1 MNRGLR
7 IVARITGW
15 VFAVAGVGVA
25 GVVAAALFVDP
36 NDYKDRLIDAVQDAT
51 GRTLTLGGELR
62 LTRSLWPTLTAS
74 DISLSNL
81 PGGSR
86 PQMVHVERLEGQLS
100 LLSLLRREID
110 ITTLTLIGPN
120 ILFEQANGAP
130 NWVFT
135 SATPSPAPATP
146 TEPGERF
153 QLRVRE
159 AHVRDG
165 MVTWKLPARTK
176 VVGIRVL
183 EFARK
188 TADGPIEMSS
198 TLVYSDNKPFALDVT
213 AQPTGSVMDPWQ
225 TQLRFSAFDTVATAR
240 GTLAVAGAYDL
251 QVEGTAGSLDKLNAL
266 LPEMK
271 LPAVKQAVLSAR
283 IGNGTRPGD
292 LPVLGATTLKFAS
305 VDLRDRLPGLVLG
318 ATSLTLPKAGGTASV
333 GSAGQYNGTGFRL
346 TGGLGVPAHPDGKVS
361 IPIDLTAATAKKSG
375 GSVAL
380 KGAVALDAL
389 QFAGLEASTVMTADA
404 LADLRPMLG
413 AGLPMLTKVQ
423 FEGQVSVPP
432 GTGPVRLRKVD
443 LTTEQ
448 GDVTG
453 DGTVE
458 LDATPVI
465 TGHWGSQRLDLD
477 AMLSAFGVDLSGSG
491 PGATTGPMI
500 PNARLPWA
508 ALRGPTV
515 DVTLAVDA
523 MEFQGETWRDVQAT
537 VLLKRGRLQASPVS
551 VAMPAARMQAS
562 VTLDATGS
570 ASVAVTAPAVPWAL
584 VARYAGVPGPV
595 AGTVAVSAQLRA
607 QGQTMREMAATLTGP
622 FSMTARDGQLSNRA
636 LVGMTAP
643 ALEALGIKVPAAGET
658 RLACFGLIGTF
669 AAGVGTLKTIALETS
684 YLSLEG
690 AGQVDLGRET
700 VALKLQPMAQ
710 VVGSPVSVPVVVQGP
725 FRNVSG
731 ALAADG
737 LDKLGFLIDG
747 LFGGDRSTACA
758 AVPR

>member
-1 MNRGLR
+1 
-7 IVARITGW
+7 
-15 VFAVAGVGVA
+15 
-25 GVVAAALFVDP
+25 
-36 NDYKDRLIDAVQDAT
+36 
-51 GRTLTLGGELR
+51 
-62 LTRSLWPTLTAS
+62 
-74 DISLSNL
+74 
-81 PGGSR
+81 
-86 PQMVHVERLEGQLS
+86 
-100 LLSLLRREID
+100 
-110 ITTLTLIGPN
+110 
-120 ILFEQANGAP
+120 
-130 NWVFT
+130 
-135 SATPSPAPATP
+135 
-146 TEPGERF
+146 
-153 QLRVRE
+153 
-159 AHVRDG
+159 
-165 MVTWKLPARTK
+165 
-176 VVGIRVL
+176 
-183 EFARK
+183 
-188 TADGPIEMSS
+188 
-198 TLVYSDNKPFALDVT
+198 
-213 AQPTGSVMDPWQ
+213 
-225 TQLRFSAFDTVATAR
+225 
-240 GTLAVAGAYDL
+240 
-251 QVEGTAGSLDKLNAL
+251 
-266 LPEMK
+266 
-271 LPAVKQAVLSAR
+271 AR

-292 LPVLGATTLKFAS
+292 LPVLGATTLRFAS
-305 VDLRDRLPGLVLG
+305 VDLRDRLPGLALG
-318 ATSLTLPKAGGTASV
+318 ATSLTLPKAGGTASLDSV
-333 GSAGQYNGTGFRL
+333 GQYNGTGFRL
-346 TGGLGVPAHPDGKVS
+346 TGGVGVPAHPDGKVS
-361 IPIDLTAATAKKSG
+361 IPIDLTAATTKNG

-380 KGAVALDAL
+380 KGAMTLDAL
-389 QFAGLEASTVMTADA
+389 QFAGLETSAVMTADA
-404 LADLRPMLG
+404 LAALRPMLG
-413 AGLPMLTKVQ
+413 AGLPTLTDVR

-432 GTGPVRLRKVD
+432 GAGPVRLRKVD

-448 GDVTG
+448 GDIAG

-465 TGHWGSQRLDLD
+465 TGHWNSKQLDLD

-500 PNARLPWA
+500 PNTRLPWA
-508 ALRGPTV
+508 TLRGPTV

-537 VLLKRGRLQASPVS
+537 VSLKRGRLQASPVS
-551 VAMPAARMQAS
+551 VAMPAARMQAA
-562 VTLDATGS
+562 VTLDAAGS

-595 AGTVAVSAQLRA
+595 SGTVAVSAQLRA
-607 QGQTMREMAATLTGP
+607 QGQSMREMATTLTGP

-643 ALEALGIKVPAAGET
+643 ALEALGITVPAAGQT

>member
-7 IVARITGW
+7 IVARVTGW

-120 ILFEQANGAP
+120 ILFEQANGAS

-135 SATPSPAPATP
+135 SGAPSPEPAAP

-176 VVGIRVL
+176 VVGIRAL
-183 EFARK
+183 DFARR
-188 TADGPIEMSS
+188 TADGPIEMTS
-198 TLVYSDNKPFALDVT
+198 TLVYSDNKPFGLNVT
-213 AQPTGSVMDPWQ
+213 AQPTGGVMDPWQ
-225 TQLRFSAFDTVATAR
+225 TQLRFAAFDTVATAR
-240 GTLAVAGAYDL
+240 GTLAVAGTYDL
-251 QVEGTAGSLDKLNAL
+251 QVEATAGSLDKLNAL

-271 LPAVKQAVLSAR
+271 LPAIKQAVLSAR

-292 LPVLGATTLKFAS
+292 LPVFGATTLRFAS
-305 VDLRDRLPGLVLG
+305 VDLRDRLPGLALG
-318 ATSLTLPKAGGTASV
+318 ATSMTLPKAGGTASLDSV
-333 GSAGQYNGTGFRL
+333 GQYNGTGFRL
-346 TGGLGVPAHPDGKVS
+346 TGGVGVPAHPDGKVS
-361 IPIDLTAATAKKSG
+361 IPIDLTAATTKNG

-380 KGAVALDAL
+380 KGAMALDAL
-389 QFAGLEASTVMTADA
+389 QFAGLETSAVMTADA
-404 LADLRPMLG
+404 LAALRPMLG
-413 AGLPMLTKVQ
+413 AGLPTLTDVR
-423 FEGQVSVPP
+423 FEGQVSVAP

-448 GDVTG
+448 GDIAG

-465 TGHWGSQRLDLD
+465 TGHWNSKQLDLY

-500 PNARLPWA
+500 PNTRLPWA
-508 ALRGPTV
+508 TLRGPTV

-537 VLLKRGRLQASPVS
+537 VSLKRGRLQASPVS
-551 VAMPAARMQAS
+551 VAMPAARMQAA
-562 VTLDATGS
+562 VTLDAAGS
-570 ASVAVTAPAVPWAL
+570 ASLAVTAPAVPWAL

-595 AGTVAVSAQLRA
+595 SGTVAVSAQLRA

-643 ALEALGIKVPAAGET
+643 ALEALSITVPAAGQT
-658 RLACFGLIGTF
+658 RLACFGLIGAF
-669 AAGVGTLKTIALETS
+669 ASGVGTLKVIALETS

-710 VVGSPVSVPVVVQGP
+710 VVGSSVSVPVVVQGP

-737 LDKLGFLIDG
+737 FDKLGFLIDG